1 MATDYADNLAESY
14 IRKNDSTGD
23 TMGENFNG
31 GVVAMPLAP
40 GEVRAPISG
49 EVRDT
54 VGNRRPDEDPFFTSI
69 AGDSKEFVG
78 GIPKEQWD
86 SMTPEQRDRLVRG
99 TEDDR
104 KRMGEV
110 GAALGGAAGFLAS
123 APAYGASPIVGGVA
137 SAGLGGYG
145 AARGYNAGYDLFD
158 KASPPPVISREDLR
172 RQYEDAKG
180 RE

>member
-1 MATDYADNLAESY
+1 MADEYADNLADSY
-14 IRKNDSTGD
+14 IRTNDGKGD

-31 GVVAMPLAP
+31 GVVAMPLTP

-49 EVRDT
+49 EIRDT
-54 VGNRRPDEDPFFTSI
+54 VSNRRLGEDPLFTAM

-104 KRMGEV
+104 KRMGEY
-110 GAALGGAAGFLAS
+110 GAAIGGGIGALAS
-123 APAYGASPIVGGVA
+123 LPAYGASPVAGGLATGV
-137 SAGLGGYG
+137 LGGYG
-145 AARGYNAGYDLFD
+145 AARGYNKGYDMFD
-158 KASPPPVISREDLR
+158 KASPPPTISRETLR
-172 RQYEDAKG
+172 QQYEDAKG